1 MSSGRNTPVMRLR
14 TAALMVVILM
24 LVVGCS
30 GNGGNNDE
38 PPPDPVALIT
48 DAANRIRAVDTFRME
63 VRHSGA
69 DYLASVYLNPT
80 TPADVA
86 FRRAL
91 AQYVADNNQLQA
103 AVNVIAAGVPLSVDV
118 FSFGPEQWVR
128 LAGTDWLRVDFA
140 PGFNP
145 ETLIAEDTGFQAALA
160 ALTELEYLGAESL
173 EDGTRTYHLR
183 GIAKG
188 PDVTNL
194 LVGLI
199 EADGLLPVDVYI
211 SRESGYPVRLVIRQP
226 ETITEDEPV
235 PTTWTIDVFD
245 INAEPQLTPP
255 RAVRGL

>member
-1 MSSGRNTPVMRLR
+1 MMRLR
-14 TAALMVVILM
+14 TIGMMVAVLM
-24 LVVGCS
+24 LLVACS
-30 GNGGNNDE
+30 GGGNNDE
-38 PPPDPVALIT
+38 PPPDPFELIT
-48 DAANRIRAVDTFRME
+48 EAAERIRSADTFRME

-69 DYLASVYLNPT
+69 EYLTLVYLNPT

-91 AQYVADNNQLQA
+91 AQYVAYNNQFQA
-103 AVNVIAAGVPLSVDV
+103 AVNVIAAGLPMNIDV
-118 FSFGPEQWVR
+118 FAFGAQQWVR

-140 PGFNP
+140 PGFNA
-145 ETLIAEDTGFQAALA
+145 ETLISDDTGFQAALA
-160 ALTELEYLGAESL
+160 ALTELEYRGAETL
-173 EDGTRTYHLR
+173 DDGTRTYHLH

-199 EADGLLPVDVYI
+199 EAEGMLPVDVYI
-211 SRESGYPVRLVIRQP
+211 SRETGYPVRLVIRQP

-245 INAEPQLTPP
+245 INAEPQLNPP
-255 RAVRGL
+255 RAIQDL

>member
-1 MSSGRNTPVMRLR
+1 MMRLR
-14 TAALMVVILM
+14 TAALMLTVLI

-30 GNGGNNDE
+30 GDGGNDE

-48 DAANRIRAVDTFRME
+48 DAATQIRAVDTFRME

-69 DYLASVYLNPT
+69 DYLVSVYLTPT

-103 AVNVIAAGVPLSVDV
+103 SVNVIASGLPMNLDV
-118 FSFGPEQWVR
+118 FSYGPDQWVR
-128 LAGTDWLRVDFA
+128 LAGTDWVDVDFA
-140 PGFNP
+140 PGFDP
-145 ETLIAEDTGFQAALA
+145 ETLIADDTGFQAALA
-160 ALTELEYLGAESL
+160 ALTELEYLGL
-173 EDGTRTYHLR
+173 ETLDDGTRTYHLR
-183 GIAKG
+183 GIARG

-199 EADGLLPVDVYI
+199 EAEGLLPVDVYI
-211 SRESGYPVRLVIRQP
+211 SRENGYPVRLVIRQP

-245 INAEPQLTPP
+245 INAEPELNPP
-255 RAVRGL
+255 RVIQDL